1 MQPPTTPIT
10 PPQQGDEEHLY
21 RQHQQALLRA
31 VTHVVNAPSEL
42 IEDACQMAWTTLLR
56 NQPRRETTFAWL
68 RRVAINEAYRLSAID
83 RRDARIEHLPPVA
96 ADDEALDNATRARE
110 ALRALAALPERQRRD
125 MAMRV
130 AGYSYKEIA
139 ALTGRTYTNVD
150 KTLDKARAAI
160 RLKQL
165 RSAADRAG
173 ANNGAGPS

>member
-1 MQPPTTPIT
+1 MQPPTTSAA
-10 PPQQGDEEHLY
+10 PQLQGDEEQLY
-21 RQHQQALLRA
+21 RQHHLALLRA
-31 VTHVVNAPSEL
+31 VAHVVNAPPAL

-56 NQPRRETTFAWL
+56 NQPRRETIFGWL
-68 RRVAINEAYRLSAID
+68 RRVAIHEAYRLSAID
-83 RRDARIEHLPPVA
+83 RRDARFEQIPPLA
-96 ADDEALDNATRARE
+96 TDDEALDHALRARE
-110 ALRALAALPERQRRD
+110 ALRALAALPDRQGRD
-125 MAMRV
+125 MTMRV

-150 KTLDKARAAI
+150 KTLDKARAGI